1 MNPFKKM
8 TRQER
13 SEIWNGC
20 DPTLTHMLG
29 NSEQDFLDA
38 APSEG
43 APEVVPARPLTLVEK
58 VALDDALARTTL
70 FGGIY
75 RDREY
80 SSVPAIAALER
91 AEEQNSFAKVFG
103 RQPSVQTPFDEMF
116 STAWREAVAQFK
128 KRYEREPLIIR
139 SSSAPSTHLGG
150 RVEYDSGANES
161 TEYDAVT
168 GALLRSWI
176 GGPSARPAFEN
187 MATR

>member
-1 MNPFKKM
+1 MNPFTKTL
-8 TRQER
+8 TREER
-13 SEIWNGC
+13 SAIWNGC

-80 SSVPAIAALER
+80 SSVPGIAGMQK
-91 AEEQNSFAKVFG
+91 AEEKENLEKLLG
-103 RQPSVQTPFDEMF
+103 RQPRVQSSLDAMI
-116 STAWREAVAQFK
+116 AEAIQEALT
-128 KRYEREPLIIR
+128 KRYVPGEHFREPLQIR
-139 SSSAPSTHLGG
+139 TGG
-150 RVEYDSGANES
+150 RVEYDAGCNES
-161 TEYDAVT
+161 TEYSSS
-168 GALLRSWI
+168 GAFLRSWA
-176 GGPSARPAFEN
+176 GGPNDRPAFEN